1 MPGPEGIKLNNIA
14 INLKDVAQ
22 KLNEITNIE
31 DKHAVL
37 AFISEISTLKKLG
50 SNLTDEDINELK
62 NRCKIDEIRMKLVL
76 QTLGLSQTGNSQ
88 ATLLTAVNSEA
99 NTKALNSLSQS
110 NQKQETPKYM
120 GAFTFNDPLNKKVKD
135 FILVFNTKKNLEYVK
150 GILVDA
156 KRLMIYRLQKD
167 KSHAERTFSD
177 DLLNKYSN
185 VIFTVSTINSN
196 PTFNPDKKNK
206 LIDNVFNKLTTQEA
220 ADLISLLESVLAK

>member
-1 MPGPEGIKLNNIA
+1 MPGPEVIKFNNIA

-22 KLNEITNIE
+22 RLNEITNIE

-62 NRCKIDEIRMKLVL
+62 NRRKIDIKRMILVL
-76 QTLGLSQTGNSQ
+76 DILGLSQNGNSQ
-88 ATLLTAVNSEA
+88 ATLLTAVNSKA
-99 NTKALNSLSQS
+99 NTNALNSLSQS

-120 GAFTFNDPLNKKVKD
+120 GAFTFNDPLNIKVRD
-135 FILVFNTKKNLEYVK
+135 YILSFESTKLNEVK

-156 KRLMIYRLQKD
+156 KRLMIHRLKKN
-167 KSHAERTFSD
+167 KSHAESTFTD
-177 DLLNKYSN
+177 DLLNNYSLVMLRVN
-185 VIFTVSTINSN
+185 NINKDQKL
-196 PTFNPDKKNK
+196 TLVDKNN
-206 LIDNVFNKLTTQEA
+206 LIDQSFNKLTTQEA